1 MTTPSRPGLFANIN
15 AKRARIERGS
25 GEQMRQPGSPGAPTE
40 RALRESA
47 MTRQPVSRSA
57 RKSAKGARPSA
68 QDQDQNPSQR
78 DEQSEAI
85 SPDEAE

>member
-57 RKSAKGARPSA
+57 RKSAKGARPPA
-68 QDQDQNPSQR
+68 QDQNPSQR
-78 DEQSEAI
+78 DEESEAI